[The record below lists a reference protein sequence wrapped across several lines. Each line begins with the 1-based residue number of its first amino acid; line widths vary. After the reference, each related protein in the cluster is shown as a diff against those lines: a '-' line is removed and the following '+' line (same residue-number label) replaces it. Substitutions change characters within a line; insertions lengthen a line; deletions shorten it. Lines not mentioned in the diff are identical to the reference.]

1 MGFLFSNTI
10 GKLLSKTM
18 GNVLSTTIGKV
29 LAIYTVLISICIMP
43 VSVKAGGN
51 GTCCPEQGSICVIG
65 SVSHSDYYYLESG
78 PCPLPK

>member
-1 MGFLFSNTI
+1 MNKKTLKVI
-10 GKLLSKTM
+10 GLVM
-18 GNVLSTTIGKV
+18 F
-29 LAIYTVLISICIMP
+29 AAVLISICIMP